1 MRNETPITPDN
12 LETESV
18 TAKDTQIL
26 VSELSDEAK
35 LKMEVIQS
43 LLEAG
48 DRTTYA
54 QRLKEAAVK
63 LGKSVRT
70 GRLKSLHFLKVKIA
84 KILCL

>member
-1 MRNETPITPDN
+1 
-12 LETESV
+12 
-18 TAKDTQIL
+18 
-26 VSELSDEAK
+26 
-35 LKMEVIQS
+35 MEVIQS

-84 KILCL
+84 KTLCV